1 MLCGPADPRV
11 ALHGDTLPLAA
22 TAAVQ
27 RVPETESEKVT
38 EPVGSVKPVSVTDV
52 GATTA
57 LKLTD

>member
-1 MLCGPADPRV
+1 M
-11 ALHGDTLPLAA
+11 AA